1 MRLWP
6 TPRAS
11 AGGKEKPKP
20 ANAQRAARGG
30 MNLASAAVRARPQAL
45 LWGTPSVA
53 DVDGGRLHRS
63 GARSNELLLKG
74 QALRLSETWATP
86 TARDHRSIHASRQT
100 RERNSRPLSEQ
111 VGGFCSRPD
120 RLTSSAGRNSSA
132 ADRTLNPLFVEA
144 LMGLPIGWTGFGF
157 AGTEWCRWSRLMR
170 CELSRLG
177 FCLPAGDG
185 LAIEA

>member
-1 MRLWP
+1 
-6 TPRAS
+6 
-11 AGGKEKPKP
+11 
-20 ANAQRAARGG
+20 
-30 MNLASAAVRARPQAL
+30 MNLASAAVRANPQAP

-86 TARDHRSIHASRQT
+86 TARDHRSIHASKRT

-111 VGGFCSRPD
+111 VGSFCSRRD
-120 RLTSSAGRNSSA
+120 RPIMTGGENSSA

-144 LMGLPIGWTGFGF
+144 LMGLPIGWTGFDF
-157 AGTEWCRWSRLMR
+157 AETEWRRWLERMR
-170 CELSRLG
+170 CEFSRL
-177 FCLPAGDG
+177 
-185 LAIEA
+185 

>member
-1 MRLWP
+1 
-6 TPRAS
+6 
-11 AGGKEKPKP
+11 
-20 ANAQRAARGG
+20 
-30 MNLASAAVRARPQAL
+30 MNLAGVAL
-45 LWGTPSVA
+45 RTMPKAPLWGTPSVA

-86 TARDHRSIHASRQT
+86 TAPDHRSIHASSRT

-111 VGGFCSRPD
+111 VGDFCSRPD

-144 LMGLPIGWTGFGF
+144 LMGLPVGWTGFGF
-157 AGTEWCRWSRLMR
+157 AETEWCRWSRLMR

-177 FCLPAGDG
+177 FCLPAADELPIAASELGNS
-185 LAIEA
+185 

>member
-1 MRLWP
+1 
-6 TPRAS
+6 
-11 AGGKEKPKP
+11 
-20 ANAQRAARGG
+20 
-30 MNLASAAVRARPQAL
+30 MNLASAAVRANTQAP

-74 QALRLSETWATP
+74 QALRLSGTWATP
-86 TARDHRSIHASRQT
+86 TARDHRSIHASNRT

-120 RLTSSAGRNSSA
+120 RLTSAAGRNSSA

-144 LMGLPIGWTGFGF
+144 LMGLPVGWTGFGF
-157 AGTEWCRWSRLMR
+157 AETEWCRWSQLMR

-177 FCLPAGDG
+177 FRSPARDE
-185 LAIEA
+185 LALAASHLENS